1 MLENKLS
8 VNRRPMLILEKE
20 IISKADIS
28 TIENIRA
35 SKNEGA
41 ATIPSSIPTTPTTL
55 TGGFVR

>member
-1 MLENKLS
+1 MSETKLS

-20 IISKADIS
+20 IVSKADIS

-35 SKNEGA
+35 SSYDGA

-55 TGGFVR
+55 TGLFR